1 MPDKARI
8 VTTDQGQAV
17 RLPDGYRFEGQ
28 DEVLIYRQGQRIILE
43 PERHGWSRRFLA
55 LAGSAPD
62 FPDPHEPLP
71 AEAGPAAPQ
80 PLAGGRIE
88 GNHSS
93 RTRVRPGSP
102 G

>member
-1 MPDKARI
+1 MKTMPDKARI

-17 RLPDGYRFEGQ
+17 RLPDEYRFEGQ

-62 FPDPHEPLP
+62 FPDPDEPPP
-71 AEAGPAAPQ
+71 AEAGPDFD
-80 PLAGGRIE
+80 
-88 GNHSS
+88 
-93 RTRVRPGSP
+93 
-102 G
+102 